1 MEQKPDA
8 YSPDNLLRYH
18 MALSFVDQL
27 EAEGFLASGDKAAMY
42 ALIAEKYG
50 IEKSS
55 ILPYKTCYSGRLEDI
70 YSTPSLIQRRQTW
83 TE

>member
-8 YSPDNLLRYH
+8 YEPDNLLRYH
-18 MALSFVDQL
+18 VALSFVDHL
-27 EAEGFLASGDKAAMY
+27 EAEGFLVNGHKAAMY

-55 ILPYKTCYSGRLEDI
+55 IFAV
-70 YSTPSLIQRRQTW
+70 
-83 TE
+83 

>member
-18 MALSFVDQL
+18 MALTFVDQL
-27 EAEGFLASGDKAAMY
+27 EAEGFLVSGDKSAMY

-55 ILPYKTCYSGRLEDI
+55 IFAV
-70 YSTPSLIQRRQTW
+70 
-83 TE
+83 

>member
-27 EAEGFLASGDKAAMY
+27 EAEGFLA
-42 ALIAEKYG
+42 AETR
-50 IEKSS
+50 
-55 ILPYKTCYSGRLEDI
+55 PQCMR
-70 YSTPSLIQRRQTW
+70 
-83 TE
+83 

>member
-18 MALSFVDQL
+18 VALSFVDQL

-42 ALIAEKYG
+42 AVIAEKFG

-55 ILPYKTCYSGRLEDI
+55 IFAV
-70 YSTPSLIQRRQTW
+70 
-83 TE
+83 